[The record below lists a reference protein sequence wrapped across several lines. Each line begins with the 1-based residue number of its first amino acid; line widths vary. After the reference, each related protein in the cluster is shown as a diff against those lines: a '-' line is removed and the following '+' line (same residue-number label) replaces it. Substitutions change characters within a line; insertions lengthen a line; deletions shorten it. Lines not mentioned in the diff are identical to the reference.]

1 MTANQRRS
9 GKRLE
14 HIIQKGVTL
23 VDFTAPWC
31 APCRIQGPII
41 KQLARKY
48 KRTAQ
53 VVNLNVDDHR
63 PLAMRFGITSIP
75 TLVIFKNGVEIQRFV
90 GLQSVEA
97 LSEAIEKA
105 LV

>member
-1 MTANQRRS
+1 M
-9 GKRLE
+9 
-14 HIIQKGVTL
+14 
-23 VDFTAPWC
+23 DFTAPWC